1 MLTYQRHAG
10 YCGGMAENPVDRV
23 KEAAEQRKRDQEA
36 RDKANQAEVLRKY
49 QETIDTIKR
58 GRGER

>member
-1 MLTYQRHAG
+1 
-10 YCGGMAENPVDRV
+10 MAENPVDRV